1 MSVYYVALPRS
12 PTLDYALL
20 RAFTQNVALYVSRSF
35 AQNRVKSRRIAK
47 NRGENGK
54 QGQRQTDSHY
64 FKKNQHRN
72 TYTYAAVEFQEK
84 AARIAAKA
92 NVHGRMPRFLDPS
105 SLFHLHFN
113 PFPLK
118 LRPLPHIFFK
128 TKQNK
133 Y

>member
-35 AQNRVKSRRIAK
+35 TQNRVKSRRIAK

-64 FKKNQHRN
+64 FKKN
-72 TYTYAAVEFQEK
+72 
-84 AARIAAKA
+84 
-92 NVHGRMPRFLDPS
+92 
-105 SLFHLHFN
+105 
-113 PFPLK
+113 
-118 LRPLPHIFFK
+118 
-128 TKQNK
+128 
-133 Y
+133 